1 MTASSPTDAGLSSS
15 YFQNADAYDQFM
27 GRWSRRLAPLLIGFG
42 GLADGEWVLDVG
54 CGTGSLTFVLPVFAS
69 LTGVTGIDATEPFIT
84 AARARNTDPRLAFD
98 MGDARVL
105 PYADGSFHRAYSSL
119 VLQFIPDA
127 AKAVAEMRRVV
138 RPGGTVVAAVWD
150 YYGGQPFT
158 RILWDI
164 AGVLDPM
171 LERPFFRPLTGPGE
185 MAEAWR
191 AAGLTD
197 VEETNLT
204 IRMEFASF
212 DDYWGPF
219 GTGEGPHGRYV
230 AGLPDPA
237 RETLRQHVRRA
248 YVGNRPDGPRSMA
261 CVAWACRGTVRPS

>member
-1 MTASSPTDAGLSSS
+1 MTPSSPADAALP
-15 YFQNADAYDQFM
+15 FQDADAYDRFM

-42 GLADGEWVLDVG
+42 GLADGERVLDVG
-54 CGTGSLTFVLPVFAS
+54 CGTGSLTFALPGFAS
-69 LTGVTGIDATEPFIT
+69 LAAVTGIDATASFVA
-84 AARARNTDPRLAFD
+84 AARVRNTDPRLAFD
-98 MGDARVL
+98 VGDARVL
-105 PYADGSFHRAYSSL
+105 PYADGSFDRAYSSL

-150 YYGGQPFT
+150 YFGGQMFT

-164 AGVLDPM
+164 AGVLDPL
-171 LERPFFRPLTGPGE
+171 LERPFFRPLTAPGE

-191 AAGLTD
+191 DAGLTD
-197 VEETNLT
+197 VAETDLT

-219 GTGEGPHGRYV
+219 EMGEGPHGKYV
-230 AGLPDPA
+230 AGLAKPA
-237 RETLRQHVRRA
+237 REILRQHVRRA
-248 YVGNRPDGPRSMA
+248 YVGDRPDGPRSMA